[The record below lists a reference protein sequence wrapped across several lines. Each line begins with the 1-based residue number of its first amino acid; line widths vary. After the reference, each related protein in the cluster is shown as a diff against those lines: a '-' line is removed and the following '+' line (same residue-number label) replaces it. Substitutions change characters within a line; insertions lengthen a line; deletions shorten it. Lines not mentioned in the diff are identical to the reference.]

1 MISRHLID
9 ELDLTIKPRF
19 CILIQ
24 EMCIYANKHT
34 LNLRY
39 SSFILN
45 EKILICFL
53 VATKRNLLNIN
64 LHLFIHIKLC
74 DELYCSMYS
83 FYIRNCFFYISICL
97 LIKMK
102 NIISVQT
109 LHLHINQIA
118 KIAICGNNLT
128 VFCTRHQL

>member
-1 MISRHLID
+1 MSIRLRKNFTHIPEINSV
-9 ELDLTIKPRF
+9 EY
-19 CILIQ
+19 ILCMQ
-24 EMCIYANKHT
+24 
-34 LNLRY
+34 LFSGY
-39 SSFILN
+39 SL
-45 EKILICFL
+45 L
-53 VATKRNLLNIN
+53 V
-64 LHLFIHIKLC
+64 
-74 DELYCSMYS
+74 
-83 FYIRNCFFYISICL
+83 CL

>member
-1 MISRHLID
+1 MAVFTHFMFSIIFTFR
-9 ELDLTIKPRF
+9 
-19 CILIQ
+19 
-24 EMCIYANKHT
+24 
-34 LNLRY
+34 
-39 SSFILN
+39 
-45 EKILICFL
+45 
-53 VATKRNLLNIN
+53 
-64 LHLFIHIKLC
+64 
-74 DELYCSMYS
+74 SM
-83 FYIRNCFFYISICL
+83 FL